1 MPYHIRILTEE
12 KGEYR
17 LRPELPPGEDLPMDE
32 YLAHE
37 LDNGYVLETI
47 SNIPSIMDG
56 PHQVRVLTKHN
67 PQLAARHPARRGQ
80 REPWHYRIF
89 FENQYQYW
97 TEESKGGPPLSLD
110 QYLAREAA
118 KGYELKSLVGIQ
130 PKEAPKAPRAPEAPE
145 DRKDGDRDDNH
156 REDYFKPKLRVSTQ
170 YGGLPEP

>member
-32 YLAHE
+32 YLAQE
-37 LDNGYVLETI
+37 LDNGYILETI
-47 SNIPSIMDG
+47 SNIPSIRDG
-56 PHQVRVLTKHN
+56 PHQVRVLTKHS

-97 TEESKGGPPLSLD
+97 TEEGKGGPPLSLD
-110 QYLAREAA
+110 QYLDQEAE

-130 PKEAPKAPRAPEAPE
+130 PREAPE
-145 DRKDGDRDDNH
+145 DRNDRDRDDNH

-170 YGGLPEP
+170 YGGMPDP